1 MTSLR
6 ETLEDATVKVSD
18 SITDTIR
25 STQAALNIK
34 QHIVHAPLSSFVLAV
49 FTGVFLGSRKFRLS
63 DACVPDRAETP
74 AHFSLLGILASAI
87 IKPAVT
93 EFATELAHSLLA
105 GKLQIEQPPNSAPEP
120 KTKIV

>member
-34 QHIVHAPLSSFVLAV
+34 QHIIQAPLSSLALAML
-49 FTGVFLGSRKFRLS
+49 TGVLLGSRKTQLSGGCVASLPENPPRLGILS
-63 DACVPDRAETP
+63 
-74 AHFSLLGILASAI
+74 ILASAI
-87 IKPAVT
+87 IKPAAT
-93 EFATELAHSLLA
+93 EFAMRLAHSLLA
-105 GKLQIEQPPNSAPEP
+105 RKLQIEQRTNS
-120 KTKIV
+120 

>member
-34 QHIVHAPLSSFVLAV
+34 QHIIQAPLSSLALAV
-49 FTGVFLGSRKFRLS
+49 LTGILLGSRGTQLSGACRASLPENPPRLGI
-63 DACVPDRAETP
+63 
-74 AHFSLLGILASAI
+74 LGILASAI
-87 IKPAVT
+87 IKPAAT
-93 EFATELAHSLLA
+93 EFAMRLTHSFLAR
-105 GKLQIEQPPNSAPEP
+105 KLQIEQRTNS
-120 KTKIV
+120 